1 MLVAMAEVA
10 RAFWTVAPG
19 RGEVREDA
27 LPSPAVGDVVVEAH
41 FSGISRGTEATVFH
55 GRVPPEEYQ
64 RMRAPFQAGDFPG
77 PVKYG
82 YASVGRVVDGPA
94 DLRDRLVF
102 ALYPH
107 QTRYVVPATA
117 VVPLPETVPAGRAV
131 LAANT
136 ETALNGVWDAGVAPG
151 DRVTVVGGGTVG
163 CLVAWLAARI
173 SGTEVELVDVAGAR
187 AATAERLGV
196 AFASPDRAAR
206 DRDVVVHAS
215 GSSEGLDAALGLAG
229 FEARVVELSWYGDR
243 PVHASLGKAFHAQR
257 LTLVS
262 SQVGHVP
269 AHRRARWTTRRR
281 LEKALTLL
289 ADPALD
295 VLITGETP
303 FEALPEEMAAIAADA
318 GGTLCHRVRYP
329 AADHVPA

>member
-329 AADHVPA
+329 AADHLPA

>member
-1 MLVAMAEVA
+1 
-10 RAFWTVAPG
+10 
-19 RGEVREDA
+19 
-27 LPSPAVGDVVVEAH
+27 
-41 FSGISRGTEATVFH
+41 
-55 GRVPPEEYQ
+55 
-64 RMRAPFQAGDFPG
+64 MRAPFQAGDFPG

-82 YASVGRVVDGPA
+82 YASVGRVMAGPGP
-94 DLRDRLVF
+94 LRDRMVF
-102 ALYPH
+102 SLYPH
-107 QTRYVVPATA
+107 QTRYVVPAAA
-117 VVPLPETVPAGRAV
+117 VFLVPADVPAGRAV

-136 ETALNGVWDAGVAPG
+136 ETALNGVWDAGVSPG

-173 SGTEVELVDVAGAR
+173 PGTEVELVDVAGAR

-196 AFASPDRAAR
+196 AFAPPDRASH

-215 GSSEGLDAALGLAG
+215 GSSEGLDSALAVAG

-243 PVHASLGKAFHAQR
+243 PVHAALGKAFHAQR

-269 AHRRARWTTRRR
+269 ADRRARWTTRRR
-281 LEKALTLL
+281 LAKALTLL

-295 VLITGETP
+295 ALISGESA
-303 FEALPEEMAAIAADA
+303 FDALPDTMTAIATDA

-329 AADHVPA
+329 AADRVPG